1 MRPSTS
7 SSTAGDRATAAKA
20 TVARMTWGVAA
31 GAGRPDPARRF
42 HDDLVGL
49 DPDDPEARAFAEH
62 LDRMERVRPMFT
74 VEGELSGVRDFAES
88 ANRVGGA
95 TRWAGL
101 AARRARPGRGRL
113 RDLRVLEFVVG
124 TWLT

>member
-1 MRPSTS
+1 MTH
-7 SSTAGDRATAAKA
+7 
-20 TVARMTWGVAA
+20 VTWGASS

-88 ANRVGGA
+88 ANRAGGLQ
-95 TRWAGL
+95 RWAAWLLVVLVLLGT
-101 AARRARPGRGRL
+101 GYVIYG
-113 RDLRVLEFVVG
+113 VLEFVVG
-124 TWLT
+124 TWLV

>member
-1 MRPSTS
+1 
-7 SSTAGDRATAAKA
+7 
-20 TVARMTWGVAA
+20 MTWGVAA
-31 GAGRPDPARRF
+31 GAGRPDPGRRF

-88 ANRVGGA
+88 ANRSGGA
-95 TRWAGL
+95 TRWLAWLLAVLVLVGAGYL
-101 AARRARPGRGRL
+101 IFG
-113 RDLRVLEFVVG
+113 VLEVVVG
-124 TWLT
+124 TWLS

>member
-1 MRPSTS
+1 
-7 SSTAGDRATAAKA
+7 
-20 TVARMTWGVAA
+20 MTWGVAA

-88 ANRVGGA
+88 ANRSGGA
-95 TRWAGL
+95 TRGLAGL
-101 AARRARPGRGRL
+101 LARLVPGGAGHP
-113 RDLRVLEFVVG
+113 VFGGVAGVV
-124 TWLT
+124 

>member
-1 MRPSTS
+1 
-7 SSTAGDRATAAKA
+7 
-20 TVARMTWGVAA
+20 MTWGVAA

-88 ANRVGGA
+88 ANRSGGA
-95 TRWAGL
+95 TRWLAWLLAVLVLLGAGYVIFS
-101 AARRARPGRGRL
+101 
-113 RDLRVLEFVVG
+113 VLEVVAT
-124 TWLT
+124 TWLG